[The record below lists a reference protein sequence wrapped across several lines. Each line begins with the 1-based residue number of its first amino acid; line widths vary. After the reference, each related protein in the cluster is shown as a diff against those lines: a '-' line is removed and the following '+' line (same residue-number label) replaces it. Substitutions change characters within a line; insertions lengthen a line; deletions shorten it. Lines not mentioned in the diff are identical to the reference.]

1 MGTVNDPATAGVA
14 RPGSLPTKAQRTA
27 AARDR
32 TLTSPTAIEMARSVL
47 ADLTIPE
54 AVGPYT
60 AARSEGERLVTHLF
74 ETTMAGYRGWRWAV
88 TVSRPPRSRTATVC
102 EVGLLPG
109 EEALLAPAWV
119 PWADRL
125 RPGDVGRS
133 DRLPRRETDE
143 RLEPGWEATGEE
155 GDAAA
160 LDELDLG
167 RARVLS
173 PAGRSRAAQRWYDG
187 EAGPGA
193 DGVRQADA
201 TCGTCGFLMRMP
213 GSMRGLFGVCAN
225 EWAPDDG
232 RVVSLDHGCGA
243 HSETDLP
250 DQGPEW
256 PVTPARVDEADLEV
270 LGTDGRLLREGA
282 SQASQDG
289 EGSAPQDAQEAPQD
303 AQEAPQDAREAP
315 QAAREAQEAQEA
327 RTTQASDAGDPAP
340 QEAQDG
346 ESPAPQEAREARDG
360 STQQAGSARRGR
372 ARASR
377 RARAPRTRASSR
389 APQDQGVPDAPGEAS
404 APRDAGPDLGAGRPE
419 TPTEP
424 DQASGTD
431 QASGPDPAPELEQAT
446 EPDGT
451 TGAPQAGALG
461 GQAPDAKA
469 LQGGPAP
476 QGAEGSQDVAEGPA
490 ATPQAEA
497 RRVTTSQAAPQAEA
511 RQDPAGQPD
520 GDDGARSRPA
530 RPRRSRKASPAVEQ
544 LVEVLGQAPGRE
556 GAGPDTDPERRA
568 ASARDAVA
576 DLTADLGP
584 DLTADLHLDLAPE
597 HAATALADLEAAL
610 AART

>member
-201 TCGTCGFLMRMP
+201 TCGFLMRMP

-250 DQGPEW
+250 GQGPEW

-282 SQASQDG
+282 SQDG
-289 EGSAPQDAQEAPQD
+289 E
-303 AQEAPQDAREAP
+303 
-315 QAAREAQEAQEA
+315 
-327 RTTQASDAGDPAP
+327 DPAP
-340 QEAQDG
+340 QEAQEAQATQASDAGGSASQDAQDG
-346 ESPAPQEAREARDG
+346 EGPAPQDAQEARDG
-360 STQQAGSARRGR
+360 STQQAGSARSRSRG
-372 ARASR
+372 RASR
-377 RARAPRTRASSR
+377 RVRTPRTRASR
-389 APQDQGVPDAPGEAS
+389 APQDRDADAPDAPAEAP
-404 APRDAGPDLGAGRPE
+404 APRDAGPDLGAGGPE
-419 TPTEP
+419 TPTGPNQTTEP
-424 DQASGTD
+424 DRTPEPEQDSRPD
-431 QASGPDPAPELEQAT
+431 QTPKPEQAT

-451 TGAPQAGALG
+451 TEAQQAGALG
-461 GQAPDAKA
+461 AQAPDAKA
-469 LQGGPAP
+469 LQGGPAS
-476 QGAEGSQDVAEGPA
+476 QGAEGSQDVTEGPTEA
-490 ATPQAEA
+490 PQAETAPQAEA
-497 RRVTTSQAAPQAEA
+497 RRAPAS
-511 RQDPAGQPD
+511 QPD

-556 GAGPDTDPERRA
+556 GPDTDPERRA

>member
-289 EGSAPQDAQEAPQD
+289 EGPAPQDAQEA
-303 AQEAPQDAREAP
+303 
-315 QAAREAQEAQEA
+315 QA
-327 RTTQASDAGDPAP
+327 TQASDAGGSASQD
-340 QEAQDG
+340 AQDG
-346 ESPAPQEAREARDG
+346 EDPASQGDVQEAREARDG
-360 STQQAGSARRGR
+360 STQQAGSARSRSR

-389 APQDQGVPDAPGEAS
+389 APQDQGAPDAPAEAP
-404 APRDAGPDLGAGRPE
+404 APRDAGPDLGAGGPG

-424 DQASGTD
+424 DQTTEPDRTA
-431 QASGPDPAPELEQAT
+431 GPDQTPEPEQAT
-446 EPDGT
+446 EPDRT
-451 TGAPQAGALG
+451 TEAQQAGALG
-461 GQAPDAKA
+461 AQAPDAKA

-476 QGAEGSQDVAEGPA
+476 QGAEGSQDVTEGPA

-511 RQDPAGQPD
+511 HQAPAGQPD
-520 GDDGARSRPA
+520 GDDGSRSRPA

-556 GAGPDTDPERRA
+556 GPDTDPERRA

>member
-282 SQASQDG
+282 SQDG
-289 EGSAPQDAQEAPQD
+289 E
-303 AQEAPQDAREAP
+303 
-315 QAAREAQEAQEA
+315 
-327 RTTQASDAGDPAP
+327 DPAP
-340 QEAQDG
+340 QEAQEAQASDAGGSASQDAQDG
-346 ESPAPQEAREARDG
+346 EDPASQGDVQEAREARDG
-360 STQQAGSARRGR
+360 STQQDGSARRGR

-389 APQDQGVPDAPGEAS
+389 APQDQDAPDAPAEAP
-404 APRDAGPDLGAGRPE
+404 APQDAGPDLEAGGSE

-424 DQASGTD
+424 DQT
-431 QASGPDPAPELEQAT
+431 PEPEQAT

-511 RQDPAGQPD
+511 HQAPAGQPD
-520 GDDGARSRPA
+520 GDDGSRSRPA
-530 RPRRSRKASPAVEQ
+530 RPRRSRKAGPAVEQ

-556 GAGPDTDPERRA
+556 GPDTDPERRA

>member
-289 EGSAPQDAQEAPQD
+289 EGSAPQ
-303 AQEAPQDAREAP
+303 
-315 QAAREAQEAQEA
+315 EAQEA
-327 RTTQASDAGDPAP
+327 QASDAGDPAP
-340 QEAQDG
+340 QDAHDG
-346 ESPAPQEAREARDG
+346 EGPAPQDAQEARDG
-360 STQQAGSARRGR
+360 STQQDGSARRGR

-389 APQDQGVPDAPGEAS
+389 APQDRDADAPDAPAEAP
-404 APRDAGPDLGAGRPE
+404 APRDAGPDLEAGGPE

-424 DQASGTD
+424 DRTAE
-431 QASGPDPAPELEQAT
+431 PEQAT
-446 EPDGT
+446 EPDRTAKPEQASEPDGT
-451 TGAPQAGALG
+451 TEAQQAGALG

>member
-1 MGTVNDPATAGVA
+1 MHGLTAVSSGLPGQVCLCPYTGGVTMKTAHSEVAQAMGTVNDPATAGVA

-27 AARDR
+27 AARDH

-225 EWAPDDG
+225 EWDPDDG

-282 SQASQDG
+282 SQDG
-289 EGSAPQDAQEAPQD
+289 E
-303 AQEAPQDAREAP
+303 
-315 QAAREAQEAQEA
+315 
-327 RTTQASDAGDPAP
+327 DPAP
-340 QEAQDG
+340 QEAQEAQASDAGGSASQDAQDG
-346 ESPAPQEAREARDG
+346 EDPASQGDVQEAREARDG

-389 APQDQGVPDAPGEAS
+389 APQDRDADAPDAPAEAP
-404 APRDAGPDLGAGRPE
+404 APRDAGPDLGAGGPE

-424 DQASGTD
+424 DRT
-431 QASGPDPAPELEQAT
+431 PEPEQAT

-511 RQDPAGQPD
+511 HQAPAGQPD
-520 GDDGARSRPA
+520 GDDGSRSRPA
-530 RPRRSRKASPAVEQ
+530 RPRRSRKAGPAVEQ

-556 GAGPDTDPERRA
+556 GPDTDPERRA

>member
-250 DQGPEW
+250 DQEPEW

-289 EGSAPQDAQEAPQD
+289 EGPAPQDAQEA
-303 AQEAPQDAREAP
+303 
-315 QAAREAQEAQEA
+315 QA
-327 RTTQASDAGDPAP
+327 TQASDAGGSASQD
-340 QEAQDG
+340 AQDG
-346 ESPAPQEAREARDG
+346 EDPASQGDVQEAREARDG
-360 STQQAGSARRGR
+360 STQQAGSARSRSRG
-372 ARASR
+372 RASR

-389 APQDQGVPDAPGEAS
+389 APQDQGVPDAPGEAP
-404 APRDAGPDLGAGRPE
+404 APQDAGPGLGAGGPE

-424 DQASGTD
+424 NQATKPD
-431 QASGPDPAPELEQAT
+431 QASGPDPAPELEQAPELDRTAKPEQAT

-451 TGAPQAGALG
+451 TEAPQAGVLEA
-461 GQAPDAKA
+461 QAPDAQD
-469 LQGGPAP
+469 LQGVPAP
-476 QGAEGSQDVAEGPA
+476 QGAEESQDVAEGPA
-490 ATPQAEA
+490 ATRQAEAPRVTAPQAAPEAEA
-497 RRVTTSQAAPQAEA
+497 RRA
-511 RQDPAGQPD
+511 PD
-520 GDDGARSRPA
+520 GDAGSRSRPA

-556 GAGPDTDPERRA
+556 GSGPDTDPERRA

-576 DLTADLGP
+576 DLTADMGP

>member
-1 MGTVNDPATAGVA
+1 M
-14 RPGSLPTKAQRTA
+14 
-27 AARDR
+27 
-32 TLTSPTAIEMARSVL
+32 
-47 ADLTIPE
+47 
-54 AVGPYT
+54 
-60 AARSEGERLVTHLF
+60 
-74 ETTMAGYRGWRWAV
+74 
-88 TVSRPPRSRTATVC
+88 
-102 EVGLLPG
+102 
-109 EEALLAPAWV
+109 

-160 LDELDLG
+160 LDELDFG

-289 EGSAPQDAQEAPQD
+289 EGPAPQDAQEA
-303 AQEAPQDAREAP
+303 
-315 QAAREAQEAQEA
+315 QA
-327 RTTQASDAGDPAP
+327 TQASDAGGSASQDAQDGEDPAP
-340 QEAQDG
+340 QEAQ
-346 ESPAPQEAREARDG
+346 EARDG
-360 STQQAGSARRGR
+360 STDQD
-372 ARASR
+372 
-377 RARAPRTRASSR
+377 APAEAP
-389 APQDQGVPDAPGEAS
+389 APQD
-404 APRDAGPDLGAGRPE
+404 AGPGLGAGGPE

-424 DQASGTD
+424 NQTTEPDRTA
-431 QASGPDPAPELEQAT
+431 GPDQTPEPEQAT

-476 QGAEGSQDVAEGPA
+476 QGAEGSQDVTEGPA
-490 ATPQAEA
+490 EAPQAEA

-511 RQDPAGQPD
+511 RRAPAGQPD
-520 GDDGARSRPA
+520 GDDGSRSRPA
-530 RPRRSRKASPAVEQ
+530 RPRRSRKAGPAVEQ

-556 GAGPDTDPERRA
+556 GSGPDTDPERRA

-610 AART
+610 AARA

>member
-250 DQGPEW
+250 DQEPEW

-289 EGSAPQDAQEAPQD
+289 EGPAPQDAQEA
-303 AQEAPQDAREAP
+303 
-315 QAAREAQEAQEA
+315 QA
-327 RTTQASDAGDPAP
+327 TQASDAGGSASQD
-340 QEAQDG
+340 AQDG
-346 ESPAPQEAREARDG
+346 EDPASQGDVQEAREARDG
-360 STQQAGSARRGR
+360 STQQAGSARSRSRG
-372 ARASR
+372 RASR

-389 APQDQGVPDAPGEAS
+389 APQDQGVPDAPGEAP
-404 APRDAGPDLGAGRPE
+404 APQDAGPGLGAGGPE

-424 DQASGTD
+424 NQATKPD
-431 QASGPDPAPELEQAT
+431 QASGPDPAPELEQAPELDRTAKPEQAT

-451 TGAPQAGALG
+451 TEAPQAGVLEA
-461 GQAPDAKA
+461 QAPDAQD
-469 LQGGPAP
+469 LQGVPAP
-476 QGAEGSQDVAEGPA
+476 QGAEESQDVAEGPA
-490 ATPQAEA
+490 ATRQAEAPRVTAPQAAPEAEA
-497 RRVTTSQAAPQAEA
+497 RRA
-511 RQDPAGQPD
+511 PD
-520 GDDGARSRPA
+520 GDAGSRSRPA

-544 LVEVLGQAPGRE
+544 LVELLGQAPGRE
-556 GAGPDTDPERRA
+556 GSGPDTDPERRA

-584 DLTADLHLDLAPE
+584 DLTAHLDLAPE

>member
-270 LGTDGRLLREGA
+270 LGTDGHLLREGA
-282 SQASQDG
+282 SQDG
-289 EGSAPQDAQEAPQD
+289 E
-303 AQEAPQDAREAP
+303 
-315 QAAREAQEAQEA
+315 
-327 RTTQASDAGDPAP
+327 DPAP
-340 QEAQDG
+340 QEAQEAQASDAGGSASQDAQDG
-346 ESPAPQEAREARDG
+346 EDPASQGDVQEAREARDG
-360 STQQAGSARRGR
+360 STQQDGSARRGR

-389 APQDQGVPDAPGEAS
+389 APQDQDAPDAPAEAP
-404 APRDAGPDLGAGRPE
+404 APQDAGPDLEAGGSE

-424 DQASGTD
+424 DQT
-431 QASGPDPAPELEQAT
+431 PEPEQAT

-511 RQDPAGQPD
+511 HQAPAGQPD
-520 GDDGARSRPA
+520 GDDGSRSRPA
-530 RPRRSRKASPAVEQ
+530 RPRRSRKAGPAVEQ

-556 GAGPDTDPERRA
+556 GPDTDPERRA

>member
-282 SQASQDG
+282 SQDG
-289 EGSAPQDAQEAPQD
+289 E
-303 AQEAPQDAREAP
+303 
-315 QAAREAQEAQEA
+315 
-327 RTTQASDAGDPAP
+327 DPAP
-340 QEAQDG
+340 QEAQEAQASDAGGSASQDAQDG
-346 ESPAPQEAREARDG
+346 EDPASQGDVQEAREARDG
-360 STQQAGSARRGR
+360 STQQDGSARRGR

-377 RARAPRTRASSR
+377 RARAPRTCASSR
-389 APQDQGVPDAPGEAS
+389 APQDQDAPDAPAEAP
-404 APRDAGPDLGAGRPE
+404 APQDAGPDLEAGGSE

-424 DQASGTD
+424 DQT
-431 QASGPDPAPELEQAT
+431 PEPEQAT

-511 RQDPAGQPD
+511 HQAPAGQPD
-520 GDDGARSRPA
+520 GDDGSRSRPA
-530 RPRRSRKASPAVEQ
+530 RPRRSRKAGPAVEQ

-556 GAGPDTDPERRA
+556 GPDTDPERRA

>member
-289 EGSAPQDAQEAPQD
+289 EGSAPQDAQEA
-303 AQEAPQDAREAP
+303 
-315 QAAREAQEAQEA
+315 
-327 RTTQASDAGDPAP
+327 QASDAGGSASQD
-340 QEAQDG
+340 AQDG
-346 ESPAPQEAREARDG
+346 EDPASQGDVQEAREARDG

-476 QGAEGSQDVAEGPA
+476 QGAEGSQDVTEEPEA
-490 ATPQAEA
+490 PQAEA
-497 RRVTTSQAAPQAEA
+497 RRVTTSQAAPRAEA
-511 RQDPAGQPD
+511 HQAPAGQPD
-520 GDDGARSRPA
+520 GDDGSRSRPA
-530 RPRRSRKASPAVEQ
+530 RPRRSRKAGPAVEQ

-556 GAGPDTDPERRA
+556 GPDTDPERRA

>member
-303 AQEAPQDAREAP
+303 AREAP
-315 QAAREAQEAQEA
+315 QAAREAQEAQ
-327 RTTQASDAGDPAP
+327 ASDAGDPAP
-340 QEAQDG
+340 QDAHDG
-346 ESPAPQEAREARDG
+346 EGPAPQDAQEARDG
-360 STQQAGSARRGR
+360 STQQDGSARRGR

-389 APQDQGVPDAPGEAS
+389 APQDRDADAPDAPAEAP
-404 APRDAGPDLGAGRPE
+404 APRDAGPDLEAGGPE

-424 DQASGTD
+424 DRTAE
-431 QASGPDPAPELEQAT
+431 PEQAT
-446 EPDGT
+446 EPDRTAKPEQASEPDGT
-451 TGAPQAGALG
+451 TEAQQAGALEA
-461 GQAPDAKA
+461 QAPDAKA

-476 QGAEGSQDVAEGPA
+476 QGAEGPQDVAEGPA

-511 RQDPAGQPD
+511 RRAPASQPD
-520 GDDGARSRPA
+520 GDDGAWSRPA

-576 DLTADLGP
+576 DLTADLGS
-584 DLTADLHLDLAPE
+584 DLAADLHLDLAPE

>member
-14 RPGSLPTKAQRTA
+14 RPGSLPTKAQRTV

-282 SQASQDG
+282 SQDGEDPASQV
-289 EGSAPQDAQEAPQD
+289 S
-303 AQEAPQDAREAP
+303 
-315 QAAREAQEAQEA
+315 QA
-327 RTTQASDAGDPAP
+327 TQASDAGGPAP
-340 QEAQDG
+340 QDAQDG
-346 ESPAPQEAREARDG
+346 ESPAPQDDAQEAREARDG
-360 STQQAGSARRGR
+360 DGGTQQAGPARRG
-372 ARASR
+372 RASR

-389 APQDQGVPDAPGEAS
+389 APQDRDADAPDAPAEAP
-404 APRDAGPDLGAGRPE
+404 APRDAGPDLGAGGPE

-424 DQASGTD
+424 DRTA
-431 QASGPDPAPELEQAT
+431 GPDQAPELDQTSEPDQAP

-451 TGAPQAGALG
+451 TEAPQAGALG
-461 GQAPDAKA
+461 AQAPDAKA
-469 LQGGPAP
+469 LQGGPAS
-476 QGAEGSQDVAEGPA
+476 QGAEGSQDVTEEPEA
-490 ATPQAEA
+490 PQAEA
-497 RRVTTSQAAPQAEA
+497 RRVTTSQAAPRAEAARAEA
-511 RQDPAGQPD
+511 RRAPAGQPD

-556 GAGPDTDPERRA
+556 GSGPDTDPERRA

>member
-250 DQGPEW
+250 GQGPEW

-282 SQASQDG
+282 SQDG
-289 EGSAPQDAQEAPQD
+289 E
-303 AQEAPQDAREAP
+303 
-315 QAAREAQEAQEA
+315 
-327 RTTQASDAGDPAP
+327 DPAP
-340 QEAQDG
+340 QEAQEAQASDAGGSASQDAQDG
-346 ESPAPQEAREARDG
+346 EDPASQGDVQEAREARDG
-360 STQQAGSARRGR
+360 STQQDGSARRGR

-389 APQDQGVPDAPGEAS
+389 APQDQDAPDAPAEAP
-404 APRDAGPDLGAGRPE
+404 APQDAGPDLEAGGSE

-424 DQASGTD
+424 DQT
-431 QASGPDPAPELEQAT
+431 PEPEQAT

-511 RQDPAGQPD
+511 HQAPAGQPD
-520 GDDGARSRPA
+520 GDDGSRSRPA
-530 RPRRSRKASPAVEQ
+530 RPRRSRKAGPAVEQ

-556 GAGPDTDPERRA
+556 GPDTDPERRA

>member
-250 DQGPEW
+250 GQGPEW

-282 SQASQDG
+282 SQDG
-289 EGSAPQDAQEAPQD
+289 E
-303 AQEAPQDAREAP
+303 
-315 QAAREAQEAQEA
+315 
-327 RTTQASDAGDPAP
+327 DPAP
-340 QEAQDG
+340 QEAQEAQATQASDAGGSASQDAQDG
-346 ESPAPQEAREARDG
+346 EGPAPQDAQEARDG
-360 STQQAGSARRGR
+360 STQQAGSARSRSRG
-372 ARASR
+372 RASR
-377 RARAPRTRASSR
+377 RVRTPRTRASR
-389 APQDQGVPDAPGEAS
+389 APQDRDADAPDAPAEAP
-404 APRDAGPDLGAGRPE
+404 APRDAGPDLGAGGPE
-419 TPTEP
+419 TPTGPNQTTEP
-424 DQASGTD
+424 DRTPEPEQDSRPD
-431 QASGPDPAPELEQAT
+431 QTPKPEQAT

-451 TGAPQAGALG
+451 TEAQQAGALG
-461 GQAPDAKA
+461 AQAPDAKA
-469 LQGGPAP
+469 LQGGPAS
-476 QGAEGSQDVAEGPA
+476 QGAEGSQDVTEGPTEA
-490 ATPQAEA
+490 PQAETAPQAEA
-497 RRVTTSQAAPQAEA
+497 RRAPAS
-511 RQDPAGQPD
+511 QPD

-556 GAGPDTDPERRA
+556 GPDTDPERRA

>member
-289 EGSAPQDAQEAPQD
+289 EGSAPQ
-303 AQEAPQDAREAP
+303 
-315 QAAREAQEAQEA
+315 EAQEA
-327 RTTQASDAGDPAP
+327 QASDAGDPAP
-340 QEAQDG
+340 QDAHDG
-346 ESPAPQEAREARDG
+346 EGPAPQDAQEARDG
-360 STQQAGSARRGR
+360 STQQDGSARRGR

-389 APQDQGVPDAPGEAS
+389 APQDRDADAPDAPAEAP
-404 APRDAGPDLGAGRPE
+404 APRDAGPDLEAGGPE

-424 DQASGTD
+424 DRTAE
-431 QASGPDPAPELEQAT
+431 PEQAT

-451 TGAPQAGALG
+451 TEAQQAGALG

>member
-282 SQASQDG
+282 SQDG
-289 EGSAPQDAQEAPQD
+289 E
-303 AQEAPQDAREAP
+303 
-315 QAAREAQEAQEA
+315 
-327 RTTQASDAGDPAP
+327 DPAP

-346 ESPAPQEAREARDG
+346 EDPASQGDVQEAREARDG
-360 STQQAGSARRGR
+360 DGGTQQAGPARRGR

-389 APQDQGVPDAPGEAS
+389 APQDRDADAPDAPAEAP
-404 APRDAGPDLGAGRPE
+404 APRDAGPDLGAGGPE

-424 DQASGTD
+424 DRTA
-431 QASGPDPAPELEQAT
+431 GPDQAPELDQTSEPDQAP

-451 TGAPQAGALG
+451 TEAPQAGALG
-461 GQAPDAKA
+461 AQAPDAKA
-469 LQGGPAP
+469 LQGGPAS
-476 QGAEGSQDVAEGPA
+476 QGAEGSQDVTEEPEA
-490 ATPQAEA
+490 PQAEA
-497 RRVTTSQAAPQAEA
+497 RRVTTSQAAPRAEAARAEA
-511 RQDPAGQPD
+511 RRAPAGQPD

-556 GAGPDTDPERRA
+556 GSGPDTDPERRA

-610 AART
+610 AVRT

>member
-289 EGSAPQDAQEAPQD
+289 EGSAPQD

>member
-282 SQASQDG
+282 SQASQDD
-289 EGSAPQDAQEAPQD
+289 EGPAPQDAQEA
-303 AQEAPQDAREAP
+303 
-315 QAAREAQEAQEA
+315 QA
-327 RTTQASDAGDPAP
+327 TQASDAGGSASQD
-340 QEAQDG
+340 AQDG
-346 ESPAPQEAREARDG
+346 EDPASQGDVQEAREARDG
-360 STQQAGSARRGR
+360 STQQAGSARSRSR

-389 APQDQGVPDAPGEAS
+389 APQDQGAPDAPAEAP
-404 APRDAGPDLGAGRPE
+404 APRDAGPDLGAGGPG

-424 DQASGTD
+424 D
-431 QASGPDPAPELEQAT
+431 QASGPDPAPELEQAPESDRTAEPEQAT

-451 TGAPQAGALG
+451 TEAPQAGALG
-461 GQAPDAKA
+461 AQAPDAQA

-476 QGAEGSQDVAEGPA
+476 QGTEESRDVTEGPA
-490 ATPQAEA
+490 ATHQAEA
-497 RRVTTSQAAPQAEA
+497 RWVTAPQAEA
-511 RQDPAGQPD
+511 SRVTAPPAAPEAEARRAPAGQPD
-520 GDDGARSRPA
+520 GDDGSRSRPA
-530 RPRRSRKASPAVEQ
+530 RPRRSRKAGPAVEQ

-556 GAGPDTDPERRA
+556 GPDTDPERRA

-584 DLTADLHLDLAPE
+584 DLTADLHLDLVPE